1 METKDI
7 QHLYASHPGVDA
19 LMQLREEGSR
29 KKVLLEGLLGSS
41 AAMVLCGLRE
51 RAPGQTFFVV
61 MNDAEEAGY
70 FYHEE
75 CLSRGPLSQPAQD
88 HSCAAAQ

>member
-61 MNDAEEAGY
+61 MNVIL
-70 FYHEE
+70 F
-75 CLSRGPLSQPAQD
+75 RAQIFKIRKKK
-88 HSCAAAQ
+88 